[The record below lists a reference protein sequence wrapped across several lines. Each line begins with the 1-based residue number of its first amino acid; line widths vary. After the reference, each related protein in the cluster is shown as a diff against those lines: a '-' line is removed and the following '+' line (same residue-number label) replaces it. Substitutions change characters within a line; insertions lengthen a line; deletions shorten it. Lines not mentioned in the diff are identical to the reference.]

1 MPERELSGICIHTR
15 NWTPAGSPAGRLHR
29 AARDRHG
36 PVHRIEELK
45 TFSESCIRTGT
56 TMRLLQSTRPK
67 GCASMQQKIDTDND
81 ENTYWPQRS
90 KLEKILLF
98 FSLLAHYCGK
108 EVVDVLP
115 LFTPPS

>member
-1 MPERELSGICIHTR
+1 
-15 NWTPAGSPAGRLHR
+15 
-29 AARDRHG
+29 
-36 PVHRIEELK
+36 
-45 TFSESCIRTGT
+45 
-56 TMRLLQSTRPK
+56 
-67 GCASMQQKIDTDND
+67 MQQKIDTDND